1 MFLFRSEKKL
11 GHKQTTLVGFVI
23 AIMSLLITAI
33 IAYMPPLVIGFL
45 YKAGVGHLEL
55 YFILFNVVLFLSLQA
70 LVLFGFP
77 IFYAKDKND
86 HMAGFQILLYGL
98 MWMILLFTAVVLL
111 STQLFAVKTPSVD
124 DLQSVLGGET
134 STSTV
139 PTGTT
144 DVTTDPSSEAT
155 K

>member
-11 GHKQTTLVGFVI
+11 GHKQTATVGFVI
-23 AIMSLLITAI
+23 GVMSLLITAI
-33 IAYMPPLVIGFL
+33 IAYLPPLVIGFL
-45 YKAGVGHLEL
+45 YKAGIGHIEL

-77 IFYAKDKND
+77 IFYAQDKKD

-98 MWMILLFTAVVLL
+98 MWMVILFTVIVLI
-111 STQLFAVKTPSVD
+111 SAQFFATKTLSVD
-124 DLQSVLGGET
+124 DLQSALGGSAAGTVET
-134 STSTV
+134 GSETTTDV
-139 PTGTT
+139 PTGT
-144 DVTTDPSSEAT
+144 EAT